1 MKAFITALALLTLV
15 SGSTFA
21 QSAFAQ
27 SAYSGEQGVAHNV
40 SPSSS
45 DFGDNGN

>member
-15 SGSTFA
+15 AGQTFA
-21 QSAFAQ
+21 QSAYA
-27 SAYSGEQGVAHNV
+27 GEQPVAHNV

-45 DFGDNGN
+45 DFGDNGY

>member
-1 MKAFITALALLTLV
+1 MKAIVTALALLTLIA
-15 SGSTFA
+15 GPT
-21 QSAFAQ
+21 FAQ
-27 SAYSGEQGVAHNV
+27 SAYSGEQAPAHNV